1 MNKNDRRELQDYV
14 EQLEGIKCAL
24 EEMQENE
31 ECKLDNM
38 PESLQESERGEAMQ
52 EAIETLEGAVNSL
65 DEAIGYLTEI
75 TEG

>member
-1 MNKNDRRELQDYV
+1 MNKNDRKELQDYV
-14 EQLEGIKCAL
+14 EQLEGIQCAL

-31 ECKLDNM
+31 QCKLDNM

-52 EAIETLEGAVNSL
+52 EAIETLESAANSL
-65 DEAIGYLTEI
+65 EEAIDYLNGI